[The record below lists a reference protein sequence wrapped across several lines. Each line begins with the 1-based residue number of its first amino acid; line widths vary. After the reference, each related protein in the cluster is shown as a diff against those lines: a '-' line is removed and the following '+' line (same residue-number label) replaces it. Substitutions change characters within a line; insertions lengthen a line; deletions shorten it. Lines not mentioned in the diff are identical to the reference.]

1 MLVKS
6 DGNCFCSFFL
16 PFLNK
21 GVISAHFHLLGNWPT
36 AKDLL
41 INAHI
46 DGERADAHSL
56 KMCGDKPSGPGDLE
70 AFRFFNSCSISLTE
84 Q

>member
-1 MLVKS
+1 MVIVSAVL
-6 DGNCFCSFFL
+6 L

-21 GVISAHFHLLGNWPT
+21 GVMSACFHLLGNWPST
-36 AKDLL
+36 KDLS

-56 KMCGDKPSGPGDLE
+56 KMRGDKPSGP
-70 AFRFFNSCSISLTE
+70 FRFFNSFSISLME

>member
-6 DGNCFCSFFL
+6 DGNCFCSD
-16 PFLNK
+16 
-21 GVISAHFHLLGNWPT
+21 ISAHFHLLGNWPT

-56 KMCGDKPSGPGDLE
+56 KMRGDKPSGPGDL
-70 AFRFFNSCSISLTE
+70 
-84 Q
+84 

>member
-1 MLVKS
+1 M
-6 DGNCFCSFFL
+6 
-16 PFLNK
+16 
-21 GVISAHFHLLGNWPT
+21 SARFHLLGNWPS

-56 KMCGDKPSGPGDLE
+56 KMRGDKLSGPRDLK
-70 AFRFFNSCSISLTE
+70 AFRFFNSFSISLME